1 MGLFGRRKPKQ
12 AAGSLDRS
20 ADKGDRAHLESF
32 IAQHDGVEAFVEPR
46 TSVTSA
52 SMVLVARS
60 GEWTRRRVP
69 DQATAF
75 DWAKKM
81 AIPCYDA
88 NLVGYPQRMRD
99 WDIRRAAQAKNPQA
113 PTSQAP
119 TSQARTSQA
128 LDSQAQTSPVAD
140 ATDSAA
146 ARSDSATDAAG
157 GGLDDTT
164 GQ

>member
-20 ADKGDRAHLESF
+20 ADKGDRAHLELF

-99 WDIRRAAQAKNPQA
+99 WDIRRAAQAKNPQTHTA
-113 PTSQAP
+113 QA
-119 TSQARTSQA
+119 Q
-128 LDSQAQTSPVAD
+128 DSQAQGSPVAD